1 MLKKICICLFFQI
14 LSIFAINAQ
23 IQNKQIKPVSFS
35 YYSDINPLKNDSYIK
50 EIIFPKL
57 NRDSLIKLDDS
68 VYDDNLNTP
77 FRFGFPLDS
86 EINLDNSGLWDTLDN
101 GDRLWRLKIICEDA
115 VSINLIYNHFY
126 LPEQSYFF
134 IYNSTKKYILGAFT
148 KQNNKLHNKF
158 STDLIPGEICYLE
171 YYEPKNEKGKGII
184 EISKVIYGYIDI
196 LNYQETEILKK
207 SMNEEILLSGSCNRN
222 VNCPE
227 GDEFC

>member
-1 MLKKICICLFFQI
+1 MFMLKKICICIFFQI
-14 LSIFAINAQ
+14 LSIFAIKAQ

-101 GDRLWRLKIICEDA
+101 GGRIWRLRVVCPDAYCCSGSSVII
-115 VSINLIYNHFY
+115 IN
-126 LPEQSYFF
+126 E
-134 IYNSTKKYILGAFT
+134 T
-148 KQNNKLHNKF
+148 
-158 STDLIPGEICYLE
+158 
-171 YYEPKNEKGKGII
+171 NE
-184 EISKVIYGYIDI
+184 
-196 LNYQETEILKK
+196 LKK
-207 SMNEEILLSGSCNRN
+207 ENGKYQKGVIL
-222 VNCPE
+222 
-227 GDEFC
+227 

>member
-1 MLKKICICLFFQI
+1 M
-14 LSIFAINAQ
+14 
-23 IQNKQIKPVSFS
+23 
-35 YYSDINPLKNDSYIK
+35 
-50 EIIFPKL
+50 

-134 IYNSTKKYILGAFT
+134 IIIQQRNIYWVLL
-148 KQNNKLHNKF
+148 QNR
-158 STDLIPGEICYLE
+158 
-171 YYEPKNEKGKGII
+171 II
-184 EISKVIYGYIDI
+184 
-196 LNYQETEILKK
+196 
-207 SMNEEILLSGSCNRN
+207 
-222 VNCPE
+222 NCIIN
-227 GDEFC
+227 FQQI